1 MAFCETDICVPD
13 LCTYFDPPEP
23 GTCCAIKNKIITGNT
38 FYVVSDIIYQES
50 KKIFGD
56 VPSTI
61 QTSVKDWYIQNV
73 IAYYAP
79 FVLIILV
86 VFIIFMLNGFI
97 SLAAGILLILIFLIM
112 VFASVYYIYYNTV
125 NLTNDLPIALQEQ
138 VLYNYEQQ
146 LPTITCAIEK
156 ALFFPEGITCLTD
169 GDPPEPCELPQCS
182 QYCIEQS

>member
-1 MAFCETDICVPD
+1 MTETCGICVPD

-23 GTCCAIKNKIITGNT
+23 GTCCAIKDKVLTGNT
-38 FYVVSDIIYQES
+38 FYLVSDIIYQES

-61 QTSVKDWYIQNV
+61 QTSVQDWYIQNV
-73 IAYYAP
+73 IAYYTP

-125 NLTNDLPIALQEQ
+125 NLTNDLPLALQEQ

-146 LPTITCAIEK
+146 LPTIKCAVQQ
-156 ALFFPEGITCLTD
+156 ALIAPQCITCPY
-169 GDPPEPCELPQCS
+169 DPSPFPDLCPLPPCLLNAE
-182 QYCIEQS
+182 E